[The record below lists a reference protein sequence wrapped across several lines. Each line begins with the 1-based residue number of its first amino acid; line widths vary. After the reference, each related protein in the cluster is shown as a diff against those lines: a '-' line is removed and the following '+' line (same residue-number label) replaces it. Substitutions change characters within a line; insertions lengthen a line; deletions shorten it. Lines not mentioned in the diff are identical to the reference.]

1 LASNASGTSWSSLHL
16 LKFSSPDEL
25 LSYMND
31 KVREL
36 EAALE
41 AARAELGRVRT
52 EAERLMEV
60 ERVLSEVLGVKPSEI
75 REIDVRGVRVVMDAK
90 ATDEV
95 AVYEEVVASLQETLD
110 VLKRVRD
117 EVVTPLVSR
126 LRGLKG
132 VRFVVEVAGVIPT
145 KILIKFEGQ

>member
-1 LASNASGTSWSSLHL
+1 LASSASGASWSSLRL

-25 LSYMND
+25 LSYVND

-41 AARAELGRVRT
+41 TARAELSRVRA

-117 EVVTPLVSR
+117 EVMTPLVSR

>member
-1 LASNASGTSWSSLHL
+1 MASNASGTSWSSLHL

>member
-1 LASNASGTSWSSLHL
+1 LASSTSGASWSSLHL
-16 LKFSSPDEL
+16 LKFNSPDEL
-25 LSYMND
+25 LSYVNG
-31 KVREL
+31 KVKEL

-41 AARAELGRVRT
+41 AAKAELGRVRA

-117 EVVTPLVSR
+117 EVVAPLVSR

-132 VRFVVEVAGVIPT
+132 VRFVVEAAGVIPT

>member
-25 LSYMND
+25 LSYVND

-41 AARAELGRVRT
+41 AARAELSRVRA

-132 VRFVVEVAGVIPT
+132 VRFVVEVTGVIPT